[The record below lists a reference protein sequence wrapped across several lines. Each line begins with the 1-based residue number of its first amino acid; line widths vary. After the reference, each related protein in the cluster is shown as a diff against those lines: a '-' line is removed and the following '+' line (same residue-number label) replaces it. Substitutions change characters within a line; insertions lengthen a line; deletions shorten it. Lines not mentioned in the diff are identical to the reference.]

1 MKIVGMIPVYNE
13 ADIIGQVI
21 GHLVSQG
28 IELVILDNG
37 STDGSSDICAG
48 HVGKGVLS
56 IEKSVTDRFEFN
68 SIIAK
73 LYDAALRQRPDWVV
87 LNAADEFLESPFQG
101 MTLKEAIELEDR
113 RGYNLIQFNN
123 FEFWPTEQD
132 RDSSEPDVRKR
143 LRYYTWNDDLQFR
156 CWRVYPGIIV
166 VGTAGHYP
174 AFPNDLKV
182 TIPKTKFILRHYR
195 IRSYEHGLKKVFEDR
210 LPRYV
215 VEEQRKGLHVH
226 YSKFERDDT
235 FFIIDS
241 RNLNKYNEDCNWI
254 LKKTFDWTWGLEA
267 KTWADPPAA
276 RLSVRLA
283 NRVPYAARIWKRF
296 FLRRYRRS
304 IVD

>member
-37 STDGSSDICAG
+37 STDGSFEICAG

-56 IEKSVTDRFEFN
+56 IEKSVTDRFDFN
-68 SIIAK
+68 AIIAK

-87 LNAADEFLESPFQG
+87 LNAADEFLEPPFQG

-113 RGYNLIQFNN
+113 RGYNLIQFDN

-156 CWRVYPGIIV
+156 CWKVHPGIIV

-174 AFPNDLKV
+174 VFPSDLKV
-182 TIPKTKFILRHYR
+182 KIPKTKFILRHYR

-210 LPRYV
+210 LPRYLA
-215 VEEQRKGLHVH
+215 EEQRKGLHVH
-226 YSKFERDDT
+226 YSKFERADT

-254 LKKTFDWTWGLEA
+254 LNKTFDWTWGLEA

-276 RLSVRLA
+276 RLLVRLA
-283 NRVPYAARIWKRF
+283 NHVPYAARIWKRF